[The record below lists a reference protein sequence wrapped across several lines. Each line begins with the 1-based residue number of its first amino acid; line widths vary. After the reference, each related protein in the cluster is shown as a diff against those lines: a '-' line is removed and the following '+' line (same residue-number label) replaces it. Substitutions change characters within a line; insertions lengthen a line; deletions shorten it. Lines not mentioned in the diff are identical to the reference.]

1 MIIRFA
7 SEDDLEEILTLWEIS
22 GLKTRPKGR
31 DSIDKLK
38 KQLKSENM
46 WLLIG
51 EEKNE
56 IIGVVLVT
64 HDSRKGWINRLAIH
78 PEHQRKGHAKEL
90 LLASERSLIEK
101 GIEVFSALIKEENVA
116 SRTLFE
122 KNNYRDLEHV
132 RYYAKKITPDS

>member
-7 SEDDLEEILTLWEIS
+7 SEDDLAEILALWEIS

-38 KQLKSENM
+38 KQLESENM

-90 LLASERSLIEK
+90 LLASERSLMEK

-116 SRTLFE
+116 SRILFE
-122 KNNYRDLEHV
+122 HNNYRDFEHL
-132 RYYAKKITPDS
+132 RYYAKKLNPDS